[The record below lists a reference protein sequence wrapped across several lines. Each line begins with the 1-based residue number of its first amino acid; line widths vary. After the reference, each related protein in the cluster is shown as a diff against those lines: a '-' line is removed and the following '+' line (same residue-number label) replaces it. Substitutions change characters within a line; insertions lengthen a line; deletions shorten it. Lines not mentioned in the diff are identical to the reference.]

1 MDKRT
6 WVFIAIMV
14 GLISGGLLYR
24 HFAQDIDSRGATR
37 LMRAI
42 EENDAEKV
50 LKFLSVEEVNAR
62 DKSGQTALFYAAR
75 NATDPKVIYKLIVAG
90 TDPLTTDKSGQTAL
104 TTAAKYNS
112 SPAIIMALAKQGSPA
127 AQQQENKDKALV
139 RAAKYNTAEIIKTLL
154 IAHARPAGQ
163 QPNERNASVYLADNE
178 KLTEQ
183 EKADYRQV
191 MLMLEI
197 LDRREQ
203 FAKSVAG
210 TQIKTTKKAENK
222 NRPAD
227 AQKSVDQ
234 KETVKEIKTTGP
246 SQEKT
251 PATQVETGA

>member
-62 DKSGQTALFYAAR
+62 
-75 NATDPKVIYKLIVAG
+75 
-90 TDPLTTDKSGQTAL
+90 DKSGQTAL